1 MEAEKQKMS
10 EVEKILTKLVKRLEK
25 VGRQQEVT
33 VLMMH
38 LMTRQLDGDI
48 EVSKE
53 TMRFYLDAVSGAVK
67 KVEAFRKHCVEVY
80 FT

>member
-1 MEAEKQKMS
+1 MS
-10 EVEKILTKLVKRLEK
+10 EKSELEKVLTRLVKRLEK

-38 LMTRQLDGDI
+38 LMTLQLDGEI

-53 TMRFYLDAVSGAVK
+53 TMRFYLEAVSGTVK
-67 KVEAFRKHCVEVY
+67 KVEAFRKHCVERY

>member
-1 MEAEKQKMS
+1 MS
-10 EVEKILTKLVKRLEK
+10 EKNELEKVLTRLVKRLEK

-38 LMTRQLDGDI
+38 LMTLQLDGEI

-53 TMRFYLDAVSGAVK
+53 TMRFYLEAVSGTVK

>member
-1 MEAEKQKMS
+1 MS
-10 EVEKILTKLVKRLEK
+10 EISELEKVLTRLVKRLEK

-38 LMTRQLDGDI
+38 LMTLQLDGEI

-53 TMRFYLDAVSGAVK
+53 TMRFYLEAVSGTVK

>member
-1 MEAEKQKMS
+1 MS
-10 EVEKILTKLVKRLEK
+10 EKSELEKVLTKLVKRLEK

-38 LMTRQLDGDI
+38 LMTQQLDGDI

-53 TMRFYLDAVSGAVK
+53 TMRFYLEAVGGAVK
-67 KVEAFRKHCVEVY
+67 KVEAFRKHCVERY